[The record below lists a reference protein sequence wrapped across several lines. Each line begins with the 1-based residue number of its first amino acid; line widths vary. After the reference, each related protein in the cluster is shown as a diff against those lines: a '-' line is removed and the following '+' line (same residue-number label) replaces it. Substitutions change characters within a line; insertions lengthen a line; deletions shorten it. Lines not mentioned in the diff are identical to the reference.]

1 MSQIA
6 QLTDNSDPFSAI
18 ADSYLTQWQTYA
30 INSDAT
36 PPHTTLSYGD
46 ANSHG
51 TPPFRF
57 FLSTADLPNSY

>member
-36 PPHTTLSYGD
+36 PPTQL
-46 ANSHG
+46 
-51 TPPFRF
+51 
-57 FLSTADLPNSY
+57 